1 MESICNR
8 TRVDKILLFVNARD
22 EPNMKEWVAHHL
34 LIGFDYI
41 FIYDHKSIIPLEG
54 QFNNFNKNGDKVFV
68 KRCEL
73 NGPVKDFFITRAAET
88 AKSINADWMLYLD
101 ADEFFVIN
109 TDKINNV
116 KELLKMY
123 PNADSVSFNWLMF
136 GSNGHIKE
144 PEGLIID
151 NYTKSQLKLCDH
163 IKTFIRPS
171 QFLKKNAHRCD
182 IKNPIKMFHGN
193 KTRLITRS
201 EILINNSR
209 LFDNPIEYY
218 NSIAYIA
225 HYYVQS
231 KETWIRRKLT
241 LPRDDNGQIRPQNQ
255 TILNKELSL
264 HYDMHSDLND
274 IENLNVKNKYSE
286 NIKRYLQSIDL
297 LDK

>member
-1 MESICNR
+1 MEIYDR
-8 TRVDKILLFVNARD
+8 TCVDKIVLFVNARD

-41 FIYDHKSIIPLEG
+41 FICDHKSKIPLQG
-54 QFNNFNKNGDKVFV
+54 QFNNFNKNGDRVFV
-68 KRCEL
+68 TRSEL
-73 NGPVKDFFITRAAET
+73 NGPIKELFITRAVET
-88 AKSINADWMLYLD
+88 AKKFNANWMLYLD

-171 QFLKKNAHRCD
+171 QFLKPNPHRCD
-182 IKNPIKMFHGN
+182 IKTPSRMFHGN
-193 KTRLITRS
+193 KTQLITRK
-201 EILINNSR
+201 EILHNNSV

-231 KETWIRRKLT
+231 TESWIRRKLT

-255 TILNKELSL
+255 TILNTEIIGV
-264 HYDMHSDLND
+264 YDMHNDLND
-274 IENLNVKNKYSE
+274 VENVDVKNKYSQ
-286 NIKRYLQSIDL
+286 NIKNYLQSIDL
-297 LDK
+297 C